1 LNVATKPNTSPGEK
15 LIMNQLRRVI
25 FVVAALVSLA
35 ATATVFADSLQFKTK
50 LSGDQEV
57 MPIGIVNNSQA
68 RGKAEFKLSK
78 DGTELHY
85 KLNVSRI
92 ENAFMAHIHMA
103 PAGSN
108 GPIVVWLFPST
119 APVPGPVGG
128 GRINGKI
135 AEGTITAANLVGP
148 LAGHPLS
155 DLVAAIQA
163 GNAYVNVHTNDGV
176 APTNTG
182 PGDFPGGEI
191 RGQLSG
197 HEHEHEDDGHGHDN

>member
-1 LNVATKPNTSPGEK
+1 MKK
-15 LIMNQLRRVI
+15 MRRLI
-25 FVVAALVSLA
+25 FVLAAIVSLA
-35 ATATVFADSLQFKTK
+35 ATATVLADSIKFKTK

-57 MPIGIVNNSQA
+57 PPIGVIIDTVA

-103 PAGSN
+103 PAGVN

-119 APVPGPVGG
+119 APVPGPLGAG
-128 GRINGKI
+128 PQQGKI

-155 DLVAAIQA
+155 DLIDAIQA

-191 RGQLSG
+191 RGQLG
-197 HEHEHEDDGHGHDN
+197 GHEHEDDAHVHDD